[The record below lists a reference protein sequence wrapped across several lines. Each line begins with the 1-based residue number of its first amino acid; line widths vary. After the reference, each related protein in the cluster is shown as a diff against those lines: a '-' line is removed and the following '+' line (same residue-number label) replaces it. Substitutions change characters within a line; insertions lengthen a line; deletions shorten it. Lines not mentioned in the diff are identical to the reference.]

1 MFRAPAGTCRRKFF
15 EDDILV
21 LEWKAG
27 SERVKVED
35 VIDTFVFCDGLIR
48 VQTVGYTLI
57 PKD

>member
-1 MFRAPAGTCRRKFF
+1 M
-15 EDDILV
+15 